1 MLVVGCVAVVTGR
14 LWRAFVFWGWRLL
27 FSCSRRHSGSCS
39 GPCPSP
45 FCRLK
50 HSVQAMLSS
59 FLAFAEFGTGE
70 GLLRYGICA
79 PCKKQ
84 AHGVRDAFAEAFGVK
99 NRRFRYRMDIR
110 YRKRPSLV
118 RDMCANIRKYP
129 GIGTAIEWG
138 GETWVLTKKISG
150 VLDYY
155 RVISYLCRMELRYGV
170 MVALQILVLPAQV
183 RILVPQ
189 RFLEK

>member
-1 MLVVGCVAVVTGR
+1 M
-14 LWRAFVFWGWRLL
+14 FWGRRLL
-27 FSCSRRHSGSCS
+27 FSCSRRHSGTCS
-39 GPCPSP
+39 GQCPSP

-79 PCKKQ
+79 PCSKRLPP
-84 AHGVRDAFAEAFGVK
+84 VRDAFFEAFGVK

-110 YRKRPSLV
+110 YRKRPFLV
-118 RDMCANIRKYP
+118 RAMCANIRKYP

>member
-1 MLVVGCVAVVTGR
+1 M
-14 LWRAFVFWGWRLL
+14 
-27 FSCSRRHSGSCS
+27 
-39 GPCPSP
+39 
-45 FCRLK
+45 
-50 HSVQAMLSS
+50 
-59 FLAFAEFGTGE
+59 
-70 GLLRYGICA
+70 
-79 PCKKQ
+79 
-84 AHGVRDAFAEAFGVK
+84 
-99 NRRFRYRMDIR
+99 NIR
-110 YRKRPSLV
+110 YRNPPFLV
-118 RDMCANIRKYP
+118 RAMCANIRKYP

-138 GETWVLTKKISG
+138 GETLVFTKKISG

>member
-1 MLVVGCVAVVTGR
+1 MLFAG
-14 LWRAFVFWGWRLL
+14 VFWGRRLL
-27 FSCSRRHSGSCS
+27 FSCSRRHSGTCS
-39 GPCPSP
+39 GQCPSP
-45 FCRLK
+45 FWQFDKFGAGNTFL
-50 HSVQAMLSS
+50 LS
-59 FLAFAEFGTGE
+59 
-70 GLLRYGICA
+70 GICDILYQKGPPTVRNMRA
-79 PCKKQ
+79 VLKKQ
-84 AHGVRDAFAEAFGVK
+84 APGVRDAHSEAFGVK

-118 RDMCANIRKYP
+118 RAMCANIRKYP

-138 GETWVLTKKISG
+138 GETLVLTKKISG

>member
-1 MLVVGCVAVVTGR
+1 M
-14 LWRAFVFWGWRLL
+14 
-27 FSCSRRHSGSCS
+27 SGQVKYSV
-39 GPCPSP
+39 PDPPP
-45 FCRLK
+45 F
-50 HSVQAMLSS
+50 
-59 FLAFAEFGTGE
+59 
-70 GLLRYGICA
+70 
-79 PCKKQ
+79 
-84 AHGVRDAFAEAFGVK
+84 
-99 NRRFRYRMDIR
+99 
-110 YRKRPSLV
+110 LV
-118 RDMCANIRKYP
+118 RAMCANIRKYP

>member
-1 MLVVGCVAVVTGR
+1 
-14 LWRAFVFWGWRLL
+14 
-27 FSCSRRHSGSCS
+27 
-39 GPCPSP
+39 
-45 FCRLK
+45 
-50 HSVQAMLSS
+50 MLSS

-79 PCKKQ
+79 PCSKRLPP
-84 AHGVRDAFAEAFGVK
+84 VRDAFSEAFGVK

-118 RDMCANIRKYP
+118 RAMCANIRKYP

>member
-1 MLVVGCVAVVTGR
+1 MNDI
-14 LWRAFVFWGWRLL
+14 
-27 FSCSRRHSGSCS
+27 S
-39 GPCPSP
+39 
-45 FCRLK
+45 K
-50 HSVQAMLSS
+50 DKDYQE
-59 FLAFAEFGTGE
+59 FLACTEVAFGTGE
-70 GLLRYGICA
+70 GLLWYGICV
-79 PCKKQ
+79 PCAKQ
-84 AHGVRDAFAEAFGVK
+84 APVVRDAFSEAFGVK

-118 RDMCANIRKYP
+118 RAMCANIRKYP